1 MDVTTLLLIAVLL
14 IVVAVV
20 ATGPG
25 LARRPRRRVV
35 ETIYE
40 ECDAV
45 ADSRGDPTLID
56 RRMVRPRRRIG

>member
-1 MDVTTLLLIAVLL
+1 MTTLLLIALLL

-20 ATGPG
+20 ASGPG

-35 ETIYE
+35 ETVYE
-40 ECDAV
+40 DRAEV
-45 ADSRGDPTLID
+45 VETRGDPSLID